1 MTQWAEAFT
10 EYFRQGIKRVP
21 RPWLGV
27 EIEHFILR
35 LDTGVAVPYVGPGGV
50 REILRTLL
58 DCYPEAEALPGED
71 LFGFSGPEFVITLE
85 PAAQLEI
92 SIAAT
97 ESVAHIGEVYNGFLR
112 NLRKVLASWSYNA
125 FTVGC
130 QPVSRVEDLTLIP
143 KERYRL
149 MDNHFA
155 RTGSGGREMMRGTAS
170 VQVSIDYFSEDDFRR
185 KMQAAYY
192 YSPVL
197 KLLADHATAFE
208 GKPLTGFLKRTD
220 IWNRV
225 DSARCGIVP
234 DVFKAD
240 FGFADYAA
248 FLGKMPPI
256 FLPAGGEN
264 RYTGFQTVEEL
275 YREDSLDEESLVH
288 ILSMAFPDVRLKRY
302 LELRMA
308 DSMPEAFMLAYSAL
322 IKGALYSR
330 EGLDFA
336 QESIRAGRLTEQDI
350 QAAES
355 DLMAR
360 GWEAEIYGRPARET
374 ALTLLALAERNL
386 PVEERAF
393 LDPLHQVVRYGGIAR
408 IPVMGGQHEDDC

>member
-1 MTQWAEAFT
+1 MERQKTQWAEAFT
-10 EYFRQGIKRVP
+10 EYFRKGIKRVP

-35 LDTGVAVPYVGPGGV
+35 RDTGEAVPYAGPGGV
-50 REILRTLL
+50 REILRSLMTL
-58 DCYPEAEALPGED
+58 YPGATALPGED

-97 ESVAHIGEVYNGFLR
+97 ESVAHIREVYSGFLR
-112 NLRKVLASWSYNA
+112 NLREVLASLEYEA
-125 FTVGC
+125 LTVGC
-130 QPVSRVEDLTLIP
+130 QPVSRVEELTLIP

-149 MDNHFA
+149 MDGHFA
-155 RTGSGGREMMRGTAS
+155 WTGTGGREMMRGTAS
-170 VQVSIDYFSEDDFRR
+170 VQVSIDFFSEDDFRQ
-185 KMQAAYY
+185 KMQAAYFF
-192 YSPVL
+192 SPVL
-197 KLLADHATAFE
+197 KLLANHATAFE
-208 GKPLTGFLKRTD
+208 GNPLTCHLKRTD

-225 DSARCGIVP
+225 DPSRCGIVP
-234 DVFKAD
+234 EVFKSD

-256 FLPAGGEN
+256 FLPVNGEN
-264 RYTGFQTVEEL
+264 RYTGFQTVAEIYGEEPL
-275 YREDSLDEESLVH
+275 EEEALVH

-308 DSMPEAFMLAYSAL
+308 DSMPEVFMLAYSAL

-330 EGLDFA
+330 EGLTLA
-336 QESIRAGRLTEQDI
+336 QESIRAGRITEYDLQV
-350 QAAES
+350 AES
-355 DLMAR
+355 NLMAQ
-360 GWEAEIYGRPARET
+360 GWEATIYGKPIREMAT
-374 ALTLLALAERNL
+374 ALLALAERNL

-393 LDPLHQVVRYGGIAR
+393 LEPFRQVIRYGGISK
-408 IPVMGGQHEDDC
+408 ITGNSE